1 MRSQLGGGTLRMQYE
16 IVDTQSEHIAQ
27 IEELEKLCF
36 SVPWTRQQLISQLPD
51 NMHVFLAAVS
61 GEEVLGYV
69 GMMFVLDE
77 GYISN
82 VAVSPEHRRQGIA
95 DALIDELLSRAKML
109 ELSFVTLE
117 VRDSNQG
124 ARALYKKHGFTDV
137 GLRKNYYNFP
147 TEDAILMTSFLK

>member
-1 MRSQLGGGTLRMQYE
+1 MQYE
-16 IVDTQSEHIAQ
+16 IVDTQLKHIEQ

-51 NMHVFLAAVS
+51 NMHVFIAAQS
-61 GEEVLGYV
+61 GGEVLGYV
-69 GMMFVLDE
+69 GMMYVLDE

-95 DALIDELLSRAKML
+95 DALIDELLSRAKAL

-117 VRDSNQG
+117 VRDSNLS

>member
-1 MRSQLGGGTLRMQYE
+1 MQFE
-16 IVDTQSEHIAQ
+16 IVDTKSEHIEK
-27 IEELEKLCF
+27 IEALEKLCF

-82 VAVSPEHRRQGIA
+82 VAVSPSLRRQGIA

-117 VRDSNQG
+117 VRDSNQS
-124 ARALYKKHGFTDV
+124 ARALYEKHGFTEV

>member
-1 MRSQLGGGTLRMQYE
+1 MRPQLGGGTLRMQFE
-16 IVDTQSEHIAQ
+16 IVDTKSEHIEK
-27 IEELEKLCF
+27 IEALEKLCF

-82 VAVSPEHRRQGIA
+82 VAVSPSLRRQGIA

-117 VRDSNQG
+117 VRDSNQS
-124 ARALYKKHGFTDV
+124 ARALYEKHGFTEV

>member
-1 MRSQLGGGTLRMQYE
+1 MQFE
-16 IVDTQSEHIAQ
+16 IVDTKSEHIEK
-27 IEELEKLCF
+27 IEALEKLCF

-82 VAVSPEHRRQGIA
+82 VAVSPSSRRQGIA

-117 VRDSNQG
+117 VRDSNQS
-124 ARALYKKHGFTDV
+124 ARALYEKHGFTEV

>member
-1 MRSQLGGGTLRMQYE
+1 MRPQLGGGTLRMQFE
-16 IVDTQSEHIAQ
+16 IVDTKSEHIEK
-27 IEELEKLCF
+27 IEALEKLCF

-82 VAVSPEHRRQGIA
+82 VAVSPSSRRQGIA

-117 VRDSNQG
+117 VRDSNQS
-124 ARALYKKHGFTDV
+124 ARALYEKHGFTEV

>member
-1 MRSQLGGGTLRMQYE
+1 MRPQLGGGTLRMQFD
-16 IVDTQSEHIAQ
+16 IVDTQLKHIEQ

-82 VAVSPEHRRQGIA
+82 VAVSPDYRRQGIA
-95 DALIDELLSRAKML
+95 DALIDELISRAKMF

-117 VRDSNQG
+117 VRDSNQS
-124 ARALYKKHGFTDV
+124 ARALYEKHGFRDV